1 MEETNYTQPAES
13 GLSEQLISEI
23 HLVPA
28 STGQRFLNYLI
39 DNLLLQFGLSML
51 TGMAVGMLLGLFF
64 PDYMLELS
72 QRSDPFA
79 LLPLSYLIVIVN
91 YLIYYTICE
100 KAFKGYTLGKLI
112 TGTRAIR
119 EDGNEL
125 TFKDALLRSLSRLVP
140 FEAFSAFGGYPWHDS
155 WTKTKVIKS
164 R

>member
-1 MEETNYTQPAES
+1 MEETNYNQLTET
-13 GLSEQLISEI
+13 GLSNELISEI

-28 STGQRFLNYLI
+28 SSGQRFLNYLI
-39 DNLLLQFGLSML
+39 DNLLLRFGLSML
-51 TGMAVGMLLGLFF
+51 TGMAVGTILALLF
-64 PDYMLELS
+64 PDFMMELS
-72 QRSDPFA
+72 QSDNTFG
-79 LLPLSYLIVIVN
+79 LLALSYLIVIVN

-112 TGTRAIR
+112 TGTRAVR

-125 TFKDALLRSLSRLVP
+125 TLKDALLRSLSRMVP

-155 WTKTKVIKS
+155 WTKTRVIKS

>member
-13 GLSEQLISEI
+13 GLSDKLISEI
-23 HLVPA
+23 QLVPA
-28 STGQRFLNYLI
+28 TTGQRFLNYLI
-39 DNLLLQFGLSML
+39 DNLLLQYGLSML
-51 TGMAVGMLLGLFF
+51 TGMAVGMLLTVLF
-64 PDYMLELS
+64 PDYMVELS
-72 QRSDPFA
+72 QSTDTFA
-79 LLPLSYLIVIVN
+79 LLPLAYLILIVN
-91 YLIYYTICE
+91 YLVYYTICE

-125 TFKDALLRSLSRLVP
+125 TIKDALLRSLSRMVP

-155 WTKTKVIKS
+155 WTKTRVIKS